1 MSNTVDGTSKI
12 KNGTQGISDALTYA
26 AGYALARDIDERGES
41 PKGPYRGDNIPE
53 PILVGLLLACGYEP
67 DPAFYW
73 DGYCRYWYDRGIAE
87 YGK

>member
-26 AGYALARDIDERGES
+26 AGYAYARDIDERGES
-41 PKGPYRGDNIPE
+41 KKGPWRGDDIPE

-67 DPAFYW
+67 DPAVYW
-73 DGYCRYWYDRGIAE
+73 DGYSAYWHDRKIME
-87 YGK
+87 YGG